1 MTQIAAM
8 ALVLRTERWLE
19 FRVPL
24 PTPDHSSPSN
34 DYGLKIEEQV
44 ERLVTDISRVIQ
56 AAEPAKRA
64 GLKELAET
72 LLHEEIS
79 TISEESQAVESQV
92 KRSRV
97 NPLAAGILLILLGLG
112 MFVIVPFIGLTL
124 GLIGL
129 VLAIWGGTMSFF
141 RK

>member
-1 MTQIAAM
+1 M
-8 ALVLRTERWLE
+8 
-19 FRVPL
+19 PL
-24 PTPDHSSPSN
+24 PTPDHLSSST
-34 DYGLKIEEQV
+34 DYGLKTEEQV

-79 TISEESQAVESQV
+79 TISEESQAVESQPQ
-92 KRSRV
+92 RSRF
-97 NPLAAGILLILLGLG
+97 NPLAPGVLLILLGLG

-141 RK
+141 KK

>member
-1 MTQIAAM
+1 MTY
-8 ALVLRTERWLE
+8 RTELAVPISTVNHSPHDE
-19 FRVPL
+19 FEVR
-24 PTPDHSSPSN
+24 T
-34 DYGLKIEEQV
+34 EEQV
-44 ERLVTDISRVIQ
+44 ERLVVDIVRVIR
-56 AAEPAKRA
+56 AAEPDRRA
-64 GLKELAET
+64 GLKELAED

-79 TISEESQAVESQV
+79 TIVDEPGAVEPQAQ
-92 KRSRV
+92 RSRV
-97 NPLAAGILLILLGLG
+97 NPLAPGILLILLGLG

>member
-1 MTQIAAM
+1 M
-8 ALVLRTERWLE
+8 ALVLRNERWIE

-24 PTPDHSSPSN
+24 PTPDHSPS

-44 ERLVTDISRVIQ
+44 ERLITNISRVIQ

-79 TISEESQAVESQV
+79 TIYEESQPVETQPQ
-92 KRSRV
+92 RSRF
-97 NPLAAGILLILLGLG
+97 NPLAPGVLLILLGLG
-112 MFVIVPFIGLTL
+112 LFVIIPFIGLTL

-141 RK
+141 KK